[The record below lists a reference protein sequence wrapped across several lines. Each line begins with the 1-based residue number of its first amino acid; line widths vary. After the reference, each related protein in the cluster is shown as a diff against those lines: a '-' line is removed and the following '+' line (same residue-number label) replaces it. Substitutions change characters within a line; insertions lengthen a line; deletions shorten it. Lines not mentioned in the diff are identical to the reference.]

1 MAVESPLTAIAD
13 AELIVNEIVDLMDT
27 DSNDESDDGD
37 CMVVD

>member
-27 DSNDESDDGD
+27 DSNDESDDDD